1 MSLSLLDLKKEVFL
15 YGNIDISDFNF
26 KRISLETLK
35 TFYMDLDVVVL
46 KKDKSWPWRFR
57 KNFKIL
63 LECNENNMLT
73 NIEEFNKLI
82 LFLKYSITFYEKI
95 LNIKSYNFDNP
106 ITEIDFFGLNI
117 IVILNFYRTKLKL
130 YKRNNTSITL
140 DFFDSC
146 FEKYNIKEKDFMFD
160 YVSPYDEIKWT
171 SKWKFLSKNREI
183 TFDNIDIY
191 LDSYFKNSNLY
202 YNSSMCNNIKSLK
215 DRLCFLREYAP
226 RYLEILE
233 KKLPKVTEKIFNI
246 FPYGIIYK
254 DYRDLLDF
262 NVYLPSLFKEEDKK
276 TIITDNKWFFSILP
290 DYLSSYLLGFPVI
303 SLDIPGAKDITKLVG
318 KLEHDGEKKY
328 FEYINKEYNVQYIK
342 SISFGIKEGNLTE
355 DGKILDLCYNDICD
369 FNQDDVSC
377 LFNNNVVHYF
387 TSKEFRSILKKQE
400 NPYNRQLYPN
410 INKIVDNLKFKNKLK
425 KSLSPRGLDIELDGT
440 MIENF
445 QEIKKKISS
454 NTIVHYFPHIEN
466 NTDIF
471 YRPLIEILLNATTT
485 NI

>member
-1 MSLSLLDLKKEVFL
+1 MSLSLLDLKKQVFL
-15 YGNIDISDFNF
+15 YGNIDICNYNF
-26 KRISLETLK
+26 KRINLETLK
-35 TFYMDLDVVVL
+35 TFYTDLDITAL

-63 LECNENNMLT
+63 LECCENTLLT
-73 NIEEFNKLI
+73 NIEEFNRL
-82 LFLKYSITFYEKI
+82 LEFLKYSIDFYEKT
-95 LNIKSYNFDNP
+95 LKIKSYNFDNP
-106 ITEIDFFGLNI
+106 ITDIDFFGLN
-117 IVILNFYRTKLKL
+117 VIFILDFYKNKLKL
-130 YKRNNTSITL
+130 YKRSNSFITL
-140 DFFDSC
+140 DFFDSL
-146 FEKYNIKEKDFMFD
+146 FEKYNIEEKDFMFD

-171 SKWKFLSKNREI
+171 SKWKFLSKNKEI

-191 LDSYFKNSNLY
+191 LDSYFKNTNLY

-226 RYLEILE
+226 KYLEILE
-233 KKLPKVTEKIFNI
+233 KNLPKITEKFFNI
-246 FPYGIIYK
+246 FPYGILYK

-262 NVYLPSLFKEEDKK
+262 NVYLPNLLQGEDKK
-276 TIITDNKWFFSILP
+276 TVITDDKWFFSILP

-303 SLDIPGAKDITKLVG
+303 SLDIPGKKDITNLVE
-318 KLEHDGEKKY
+318 KLENLGEKKY
-328 FEYINKEYNVQYIK
+328 FDYINKEYNLPYIK

-355 DGKILDLCYNDICD
+355 EGKILDLCYNDICD

-410 INKIVDNLKFKNKLK
+410 INKIVENLKFKNKLK
-425 KSLSPRGLDIELDGT
+425 KSLSPRGLDVELDET

>member
-1 MSLSLLDLKKEVFL
+1 M
-15 YGNIDISDFNF
+15 
-26 KRISLETLK
+26 
-35 TFYMDLDVVVL
+35 
-46 KKDKSWPWRFR
+46 
-57 KNFKIL
+57 
-63 LECNENNMLT
+63 LECNENNLLT
-73 NIEEFNKLI
+73 NFEEFNRL
-82 LFLKYSITFYEKI
+82 LDFLKYSIDFYEKL
-95 LNIKSYNFDNP
+95 LNIKKYNFDNP
-106 ITEIDFFGLNI
+106 VTEIDFFGLNI
-117 IVILNFYRTKLKL
+117 IIILNFYRNKLEL

-140 DFFDSC
+140 EYFDSS
-146 FEKYNIKEKDFMFD
+146 FEKYNIQEKDFMFD

-171 SKWKFLSKNREI
+171 SKWKFLSKNKEI

-202 YNSSMCNNIKSLK
+202 YNSSMCNNIKSLQE
-215 DRLCFLREYAP
+215 RLFFLKEYAP
-226 RYLEILE
+226 KYLELLE
-233 KKLPKVTEKIFNI
+233 KNLTKVTEKFFSI

-254 DYRDLLDF
+254 DYKDLLSF
-262 NVYLPSLFKEEDKK
+262 NVCLPKILKEADKSIILTED
-276 TIITDNKWFFSILP
+276 KWFFSILP
-290 DYLSSYLLGFPVI
+290 DYLSSYLLGLPVI
-303 SLDIPGAKDITKLVG
+303 SLDIPGSKGIIG
-318 KLEHDGEKKY
+318 FIEKLEDLGEEKY
-328 FEYINKEYNVQYIK
+328 FEYINNEYNIPYIK

-355 DGKILDLCYNDICD
+355 NGKILDLCYSDICD

-400 NPYNRQLYPN
+400 NPYNRQIYPN
-410 INKIVDNLKFKNKLK
+410 INKIIENLKFKNKLK

-454 NTIVHYFPHIEN
+454 NTIVHYFPHIEH

-471 YRPLIEILLNATTT
+471 YRPLIEILLNAT